1 MKNPNEAAFPGGLAT
16 EGLTRKEYVFIEVLK
31 ALIKPGLGYDSMIAR
46 SELITSAKL
55 ITEKVFEK

>member
-1 MKNPNEAAFPGGLAT
+1 MKNPNEAAFPGGLIT

-31 ALIKPGLGYDSMIAR
+31 ALIKPGCVYDSMVMR
-46 SELITSAKL
+46 NDLIISATL